1 LFLFYRPPRLHHN
14 FAPVSRS
21 VVIVNPASGRGAG
34 TRLLPRLNALFA
46 EHGITD
52 IRTTAAP
59 GDEARVVGEA
69 VRDGAETIAV
79 AGGDGTW
86 GKCAVALA
94 RLGSPARMAFIAN
107 GTGNDFAKNLPT
119 PAADHRAMAAL
130 VAHGTREQTV
140 DLGRVDEQWFLNV
153 AGFGFD
159 VEVNVATADRT
170 GWLRGDAVYIAAAL
184 RLLFRY
190 HGFRVTADVFG
201 DEGPRLRMMLIIS
214 NGKNFGGA
222 FLIAPSASV
231 DDGLL
236 DFVSVGDV
244 HKLARIP
251 LFARALRGAH
261 LTHPAVGA
269 VRAAAAT
276 LTFDAPPR
284 FELDGDLHQAT
295 GSIVQVGLIPRAL
308 RVLVG

>member
-1 LFLFYRPPRLHHN
+1 M
-14 FAPVSRS
+14 SRT
-21 VVIVNPASGRGAG
+21 VVIVNPESGRGTGA
-34 TRLLPRLNALFA
+34 RLLPRLTALFA
-46 EHGITD
+46 AHGITD
-52 IRTTAAP
+52 VRVTAAP
-59 GDEARVVGEA
+59 GDEARVVGDA
-69 VRDGAETIAV
+69 VRDGAETIAR

-94 RLGSPARMAFIAN
+94 RLGSPARIAFLAS

-119 PAADHRAMAAL
+119 PAADHRAMASV
-130 VAHGTREQTV
+130 VAHGTREQAV
-140 DLGRVDEQWFLNV
+140 DLGRVDDQWFLNV

-159 VEVNVATADRT
+159 VEVNIATADRS
-170 GWLRGDAVYIAAAL
+170 GWLRGDAVYITAAL
-184 RLLFRY
+184 RQLFSY
-190 HGFRVTADVFG
+190 QGFHVNADVFG
-201 DEGPRLRMMLIIS
+201 DTGPRRRMMLVIS

-222 FLIAPSASV
+222 FLIAPSASI

-261 LTHPAVGA
+261 LSHPAVAA
-269 VRAAAAT
+269 VRAAAAP
-276 LTFDAPPR
+276 LTFDAPPM
-284 FELDGDLHQAT
+284 FQLDGDLHQAA
-295 GSIVQVGLIPRAL
+295 GAVVQVGLVPRAL

>member
-1 LFLFYRPPRLHHN
+1 LFLCCLSRN
-14 FAPVSRS
+14 FGAVSRT
-21 VVIVNPASGRGAG
+21 VVIVNPESGRGAG
-34 TRLLPRLNALFA
+34 ARLLPSLTALFA

-94 RLGSPARMAFIAN
+94 RMGSPARMAFLAN

-119 PAADHRAMAAL
+119 PATDHRAMAAL
-130 VAHGTREQTV
+130 VAHGTREQRV
-140 DLGRVDEQWFLNV
+140 DLGCVDDQWFLNV

-170 GWLRGDAVYIAAAL
+170 GWLRGNAVYIAAAL

-190 HGFRVTADVFG
+190 HGFRVRADVLG
-201 DEGPRLRMMLIIS
+201 DDSPQRRMMLVIS

-222 FLIAPSASV
+222 FLIAPSASIN
-231 DDGLL
+231 DGLL

-244 HKLARIP
+244 HKLARVP
-251 LFARALRGAH
+251 LFARALRGLH
-261 LTHPAVGA
+261 LSHPAVGA
-269 VRAAAAT
+269 ARASSAT
-276 LTFDAPPR
+276 LTFDSPPR
-284 FELDGDLHQAT
+284 YELDGDLHQAAGT
-295 GSIVQVGLIPRAL
+295 VVQVGVLPRAL

>member
-1 LFLFYRPPRLHHN
+1 M
-14 FAPVSRS
+14 SRT
-21 VVIVNPASGRGAG
+21 VVIINPESGRGAG
-34 TRLLPRLNALFA
+34 ARLLPRLTDIFSR
-46 EHGITD
+46 HGITD
-52 IRTTAAP
+52 IRTTRAP

-86 GKCAVALA
+86 GKSAVALA
-94 RLGSPARMAFIAN
+94 RLGSPARMAFLAN

-119 PAADHRAMAAL
+119 PAADHEAMAAL
-130 VAHGTREQTV
+130 IAHGTREQRC
-140 DLGRVDEQWFLNV
+140 DLGAIDDTWFLNV

-159 VEVNVATADRT
+159 VEVNIATADRT

-184 RLLFRY
+184 RLLMRY
-190 HGFRVTADVFG
+190 RGFTATADVFG
-201 DEGPRLRMMLIIS
+201 DVAPTQRMMCVIS

-222 FLIAPSASV
+222 FLIAPSARI
-231 DDGLL
+231 DDGAL

-244 HKLARIP
+244 RHFARIP

-261 LTHPAVGA
+261 LDHPAVHA
-269 VRAAAAT
+269 VRAATAT
-276 LTFDAPPR
+276 ITFAAPPM
-284 FELDGDLHQAT
+284 FQLDGDLHQAKQNT
-295 GSIVQVGLIPRAL
+295 VRISTVPGAL